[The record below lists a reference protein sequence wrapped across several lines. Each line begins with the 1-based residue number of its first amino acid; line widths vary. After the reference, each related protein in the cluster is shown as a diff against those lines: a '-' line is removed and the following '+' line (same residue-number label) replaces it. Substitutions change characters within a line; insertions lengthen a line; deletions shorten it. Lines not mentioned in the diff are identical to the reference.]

1 VKSQVT
7 VGIDLG
13 TSNSC
18 VAALIDGK
26 PRVLNNANG
35 EATTASVVAFA
46 EDGKI
51 TVGNEAKRRIIL
63 DPMHTVA
70 SAKRLIGRY
79 IFSEEVQ
86 KAKAL
91 CRYEIVDDGQRGVR
105 IKVRE
110 ELFSL
115 PEISAFILTELKHV
129 AERELSWP
137 VRQAVI
143 TVPAY
148 FNDNQRQ
155 ATKDAGRI
163 AGLDVLRLL
172 NEPTA
177 AALAY
182 GYGKDLRQRVAVYDL
197 GGGTFD
203 ISVLEIDGDVF
214 EVLATCGDTYL
225 GGDDF
230 DDRIIDMLA
239 DLVQEQHGCNVR
251 SDPYALERL
260 KAAAEKAKIGLS
272 ARDSSAISIPKLTEH
287 DGQDIALEY
296 NLTRQGFERL
306 TMDLIQR
313 TFKVCDEAMQS
324 ANLTVRDLDG
334 VILVG
339 GPTQLPTIRD
349 AVRQYFGKEPEA
361 GINPDQVVAIGA
373 AIHAASIGK
382 QESDSFLLDVTP
394 LSLRLGIA
402 GGLTE
407 PVIERNSPVPIDH
420 TRIFTPARDNQ
431 ASVTVNIYQ
440 GEERAADANEQLGS
454 FEFSGYVPGPRKE
467 TQIEVRFTI
476 NAEGIV
482 KVSARDPKTGAE
494 HATTVSMSSS
504 LSEGELQEIMA
515 RNRSADV
522 QEQDAREPP
531 CEEVQSFDEDVFS
544 LPDEPVAP
552 ARSAAPKPAAPRS
565 APASP
570 SAPPKVAPPP
580 KRDEPEVEMLH
591 DHVRE
596 QEQAEDEPF
605 LLDSTG
611 EPLAST
617 GEAPSGNTDR
627 SAFGSGRDELRLE
640 REDEPTQ
647 PDLDLLR
654 TPSDDLVLGEDED

>member
-1 VKSQVT
+1 VKTQVT

-18 VAALIDGK
+18 VATLIDGK
-26 PRVLNNANG
+26 PRVLHNAQG
-35 EATTASVVAFA
+35 EPTTASVVAFG
-46 EDGKI
+46 DNGKI
-51 TVGNEAKRRIIL
+51 TVGNEAKRRVIL
-63 DPMHTVA
+63 DPKHTVA

-86 KAKAL
+86 KAKAV

-105 IKVRE
+105 IKVRD

-129 AERELSWP
+129 AERDLRGP
-137 VRQAVI
+137 VTKAVI

-155 ATKDAGRI
+155 ATKDAGRV
-163 AGLDVLRLL
+163 AGLEVLRLL

-182 GYGKDLRQRVAVYDL
+182 GYGKNLRQRVAVYDL

-230 DDRIIDMLA
+230 DDRIIDMLSA
-239 DLVQEQHGCNVR
+239 LIKEQHGFDVR
-251 SDPYALERL
+251 SDAFALERL
-260 KAAAEKAKIGLS
+260 KAASEKAKIDLSTRDS
-272 ARDSSAISIPKLTEH
+272 ARISLPVLAERPEGNISLEH
-287 DGQDIALEY
+287 T
-296 NLTRQGFERL
+296 LTRQAFDKL
-306 TMDLIQR
+306 VMDLIQR
-313 TFKVCDEAMQS
+313 TFKVCDEAMQG

-339 GPTQLPTIRD
+339 GPTQLPTIRES
-349 AVRQYFGKEPEA
+349 VRRYFGKDPEA

-373 AIHAASIGK
+373 AIHAASIGT

-407 PVIERNSPVPIDH
+407 PIIERNSPVPIDH

-431 ASVTVNIYQ
+431 DSVTVNIYQ
-440 GEERAADANEQLGS
+440 GESRKAEGNELLGS

-476 NAEGIV
+476 SAEGIV
-482 KVSARDPKTGAE
+482 KVSARDPKTGAH

-504 LSEGELQEIMA
+504 LSEAELAQIVA
-515 RNRSADV
+515 RNRTADV
-522 QEQDAREPP
+522 AAPTP
-531 CEEVQSFDEDVFS
+531 AAPEEENWQVSDRDLLS
-544 LPDEPVAP
+544 LPDEPI
-552 ARSAAPKPAAPRS
+552 
-565 APASP
+565 P
-570 SAPPKVAPPP
+570 SAFTPPEEP
-580 KRDEPEVEMLH
+580 KIDDAALEELLH
-591 DHVRE
+591 DE
-596 QEQAEDEPF
+596 ALAAADEPF
-605 LLDSTG
+605 VIEHGGAQSEETPDRSLFGSMDREVAGRPAPDDPPAKPKSG
-611 EPLAST
+611 GHKPPPEPL
-617 GEAPSGNTDR
+617 D
-627 SAFGSGRDELRLE
+627 DELI
-640 REDEPTQ
+640 
-647 PDLDLLR
+647 
-654 TPSDDLVLGEDED
+654 LGEDED